1 MKRIRILWAVPA
13 VVALLA
19 VVFLSG
25 CAGII
30 RDFPETR
37 LFVLETPDADETGA
51 GFQTGRGL
59 LIRQFDIAA
68 EFESSFFVYK
78 VSDNRFTND
87 YYNKFMVS
95 PGRMI
100 TDAVRDAL
108 DDSVLFRLVPAGEP
122 DRIDFRLSGKITQLY
137 VDIRNPE
144 QPEAVMAIRLLLE
157 KQSPAGFMPV
167 INHIYSTAE
176 PVSGAGMRAESYV
189 QAWNRCL
196 EQVVTEFLTDA
207 GFLK

>member
-1 MKRIRILWAVPA
+1 MKAIRILWGVTAGVAV
-13 VVALLA
+13 LA
-19 VVFLSG
+19 SVLLSG
-25 CAGII
+25 CSGLI

-37 LFVLETPDADETGA
+37 LFVLETPQVDGGGA

-100 TDAVRDAL
+100 TDTVRDAL
-108 DDSVLFRLVPAGEP
+108 EDSVLFRLVPAGEP
-122 DRIDFRLSGKITQLY
+122 DQIDFRLSGKITHLY
-137 VDIRNPE
+137 VDIQNPDH
-144 QPEAVMAIRLLLE
+144 PRAVMALRLLLE
-157 KQSPAGFMPV
+157 KQARDEFMPV
-167 INHIYSTAE
+167 ISHEYSVFE
-176 PVSGAGMRAESYV
+176 PVSGTRSEAYV

-196 EQVVTEFLTDA
+196 SQIVTEFLTDA

>member
-1 MKRIRILWAVPA
+1 MTPIRIMW
-13 VVALLA
+13 VVAAGAALLA
-19 VVFLSG
+19 GVLLSG
-25 CAGII
+25 CSGIV

-37 LFVLETPDADETGA
+37 LFVIETPDVDGTGT
-51 GFQTGRGL
+51 GFQSGRGL

-78 VSDNRFTND
+78 VSDNRFTSD

-95 PGRMI
+95 PARMI
-100 TDAVRDAL
+100 SDAVRDAL
-108 DDSVLFRLVPAGEP
+108 NDSQKFRLVPASELS
-122 DRIDFRLSGKITQLY
+122 RIDFRLSGKITHLY

-144 QPEAVMAIRLLLE
+144 APKAVMAVRLLLE
-157 KQSPAGFMPV
+157 QKAPTGFMPV
-167 INHIYSTAE
+167 INQVYSASE
-176 PVSGAGMRAESYV
+176 PVSEMRTDAYV

-196 EQVVTEFLTDA
+196 AQVVTDFLFDV